1 MEVIFDKG
9 ILTNALTPLMYT
21 VSNKNTMATIE
32 GVHIVC
38 NENDEKCLLETQDME
53 KGIRTYIPCQVKE
66 PGNVII
72 NAVKLSQMVKVMP
85 EGDIK
90 ISVDDNLSTRIETS
104 KSHFDIKALSGEDF
118 PPLPEVIGE
127 RGFIIPQQIFKKLV
141 NKISFAISQ
150 NDPRPVFNGAFFK
163 ITEGKIVIVACD
175 GNRLAYCEKTTEI
188 ENRNKDGTPLNL
200 KFIVPGKTLNDLL
213 RIIKDSEENME
224 IKVSRRYIA
233 FNIGDSSFFS
243 KTIDA
248 EYIDYNRILP
258 TKHTVV
264 LKLKAEDLRG
274 ALERSSLIVEDRLA
288 GSIRSYVKL
297 TVEERLMVSTTSAS
311 GNVYDEINIEKES
324 NGNIVIGFN
333 CRFILDALRACD
345 DGDVKMSFNNPLMG
359 VLIEPQSSEDGKF
372 LYFVMPIRMNS

>member
-1 MEVIFDKG
+1 
-9 ILTNALTPLMYT
+9 
-21 VSNKNTMATIE
+21 
-32 GVHIVC
+32 
-38 NENDEKCLLETQDME
+38 
-53 KGIRTYIPCQVKE
+53 
-66 PGNVII
+66 
-72 NAVKLSQMVKVMP
+72 
-85 EGDIK
+85 
-90 ISVDDNLSTRIETS
+90 
-104 KSHFDIKALSGEDF
+104 
-118 PPLPEVIGE
+118 
-127 RGFIIPQQIFKKLV
+127 
-141 NKISFAISQ
+141 
-150 NDPRPVFNGAFFK
+150 
-163 ITEGKIVIVACD
+163 
-175 GNRLAYCEKTTEI
+175 
-188 ENRNKDGTPLNL
+188 
-200 KFIVPGKTLNDLL
+200 LL